1 LGGASQ
7 ARVAGLLLAAGEGSR
22 LGRPKALV
30 ELGGQTL
37 AVRGVALLRD
47 GGTDPILVVTGAVPL
62 DLPGVVIVHN
72 PLWRTGIGSSLR
84 AGLARLPSDARAV
97 VIALADQPLVGAES
111 VRRLIAAYRAGA
123 PVAVACYQGQPR
135 NPVLI
140 AAEHWSEASAA
151 AVGDAGARAFLRARP
166 ELVTRVECGDTG
178 RPDDLDTEEDLRRLS
193 EAIGVQDHVRDQGPG
208 CPRGASPA
216 PRGPA

>member
-1 LGGASQ
+1 MGRGGASE

-37 AVRGVALLRD
+37 AARGVALLRD
-47 GGTDPILVVTGAVPL
+47 GGADPVLVVTGAEPF
-62 DLPGVVIVHN
+62 DMPGVLIVHN
-72 PLWRTGIGSSLR
+72 PLWRSGMGSSLR
-84 AGLARLPSDARAV
+84 AGLACLPAGTRAV

-111 VRRLIAAYRAGA
+111 VRRLIAAYREGA

-140 AAEHWSEASAA
+140 ATEHWPEAAAA
-151 AVGDAGARAFLRARP
+151 AVGDTGARAFLRARP
-166 ELVTRVECGDTG
+166 ELVTWVECGDTG
-178 RPDDLDTEEDLRRLS
+178 RPDDVDTAADLRRLR
-193 EAIGVQDHVRDQGPG
+193 EAIGEHDNVMDQGL
-208 CPRGASPA
+208 
-216 PRGPA
+216 